1 MPRPK
6 LSTLDQPP
14 YPTPSTSPTS
24 PRSTPPFL
32 KGPNAPPSPPTTKP
46 RLGQSILGQLLAP
59 HKGRD
64 HYTLAND
71 AALSLET
78 IRPKEQR
85 RSGLPA
91 SWAFGFSRTTTP
103 TTPVPSS
110 STLNVT
116 PLAISMANRKG
127 RAIDP
132 DQHYQTVLP
141 SAWLEKI
148 LAGLSKSRTEVP
160 PHYATLPKD
169 GFPGSSTT
177 SAPRSVMSLFD
188 SKGKSPRLSKD
199 SAKPS
204 SSKLKRFSDL
214 PIPSSPLAKPGTS
227 PTPGALLHPGRPEAP
242 HKMVR
247 RSSVCELALGEEARE
262 LFQQNRP
269 KTLSSAVISSTIVKQ
284 QKGSVPETK
293 GLTSESATS
302 TSSSSSTSSSTS
314 SSSSTSLDNSGA
326 PTVTE
331 SVSGTPPTTTITRGR
346 FTIESSSPTPMAS
359 PMARTRT
366 LSTASTS
373 ALPMAPVTSFS
384 SSYLAPP
391 TLTPGGTRP
400 ILDQPTISLSP
411 ASPLS
416 FSLPSPSMNSVRP
429 SSASRSFSVPSGS
442 PPPSNGSTSSS
453 SSSSCSNPISIP
465 RATRSN
471 HQRTH
476 SNSSVQSSGSTSSS
490 SRRSQVIIPPANT
503 ASFQFA
509 SFSSMASSS
518 SGTGNGNVP
527 PSSRPAAVK
536 RANSSNNNN
545 FRNLSIHV
553 LGKDDDEEDAEVP
566 PGPES
571 DSSQVFHLES
581 SVHPLDH
588 PMMLSSRANTSPN
601 LMHHHHHQTMHRVH
615 PHSHVHVDSPSD
627 STGSSA
633 SMTRCG
639 SFCCSSGRSSLNSLS
654 SFGANEMPMSVE
666 YGPACHAGYFRQR
679 SLSTTHLDSSLYNN
693 NNNSGSSPVPVPVPS
708 TSSYHHSQHLQPQRH
723 SSSWSDRP
731 GRRTHGSLSHE
742 PSHLPHHLHQL
753 HNRNST
759 PSLLSHGHG
768 QLLDSSSPMSK
779 ASFGETSDVV
789 MVKKSATGRMFTVE
803 RTIPVSPTRCSR
815 FIVVSAE
822 EEAAQAAAA
831 AENGGGSRS
840 HTPLSSTPTH

>member
-6 LSTLDQPP
+6 LNTLDQPP

-24 PRSTPPFL
+24 PLSTPSSL
-32 KGPNAPPSPPTTKP
+32 KGLNAPPSPTTKP
-46 RLGQSILGQLLAP
+46 RIGQSILGQLLAP
-59 HKGRD
+59 HKGRN

-91 SWAFGFSRTTTP
+91 SWAFGFSRTTTA
-103 TTPVPSS
+103 VPSP

-116 PLAISMANRKG
+116 PLAVSMANRKG
-127 RAIDP
+127 RAVDP

-169 GFPGSSTT
+169 GYPGSSTT

-199 SAKPS
+199 SKPP
-204 SSKLKRFSDL
+204 SSKLKRFSEL
-214 PIPSSPLAKPGTS
+214 PIPSSPLTKPGTLS
-227 PTPGALLHPGRPEAP
+227 PTPMGALLHTERPEAP

-247 RSSVCELALGEEARE
+247 RSSACELALGEEARE

-269 KTLSSAVISSTIVKQ
+269 KTLSSAVISSTIVKH
-284 QKGSVPETK
+284 QKGSVQETK
-293 GLTSESATS
+293 GMTSDSTTS
-302 TSSSSSTSSSTS
+302 TSSSSSTSSTSS
-314 SSSSTSLDNSGA
+314 SSSSTSLDNSEA
-326 PTVTE
+326 PTMTE
-331 SVSGTPPTTTITRGR
+331 SVSGTPPTTTVTRGR
-346 FTIESSSPTPMAS
+346 FTIESSSSTPMAS

-400 ILDQPTISLSP
+400 NLDQPTISLSP

-416 FSLPSPSMNSVRP
+416 FSLPSSSMTSARP
-429 SSASRSFSVPSGS
+429 SSSSRSFSVPSGS
-442 PPPSNGSTSSS
+442 TPPSNGSTSS

-503 ASFQFA
+503 ASLQFA

-527 PSSRPAAVK
+527 SSARPPAVK

-553 LGKDDDEEDAEVP
+553 LGKDTDDEEDSEAP
-566 PGPES
+566 PRPES
-571 DSSQVFHLES
+571 DGSQVFHLES

-588 PMMLSSRANTSPN
+588 PMMLSSRVHTSPN
-601 LMHHHHHQTMHRVH
+601 LMHHQTMHRVN

-654 SFGANEMPMSVE
+654 SFGANEMPTSVE

-693 NNNSGSSPVPVPVPS
+693 SKSGSSPVPVPIPS
-708 TSSYHHSQHLQPQRH
+708 ASSYHHPQHLQPQRH

-768 QLLDSSSPMSK
+768 QLLDSSGSTSK
-779 ASFGETSDVV
+779 SSFGETSDVV

-803 RTIPVSPTRCSR
+803 RTIPASPTRCSR

-831 AENGGGSRS
+831 EGGGSRS

>member
-6 LSTLDQPP
+6 LNTLEQPP

-24 PRSTPPFL
+24 PRSTPPSL
-32 KGPNAPPSPPTTKP
+32 KGPNAPPSPTKP
-46 RLGQSILGQLLAP
+46 RLGHSILGQLLAS

-103 TTPVPSS
+103 VPSP
-110 STLNVT
+110 STLNTVA
-116 PLAISMANRKG
+116 PLAINMANRKG
-127 RAIDP
+127 RADP

-169 GFPGSSTT
+169 GFPGSSTA
-177 SAPRSVMSLFD
+177 APRSVMSMFD
-188 SKGKSPRLSKD
+188 SKGKSPRPSND
-199 SAKPS
+199 TAKPS
-204 SSKLKRFSDL
+204 SKSKRFSDRL
-214 PIPSSPLAKPGTS
+214 IPSPLAKPGTLS
-227 PTPGALLHPGRPEAP
+227 PTPVGALLHPGRSQAP

-247 RSSVCELALGEEARE
+247 RSSVCELALGEDARE

-269 KTLSSAVISSTIVKQ
+269 KTLSSAVISSTVVKQ
-284 QKGSVPETK
+284 QKGRVQEAEK
-293 GLTSESATS
+293 GLTSESTTS
-302 TSSSSSTSSSTS
+302 TSSSSSSSSSTS
-314 SSSSTSLDNSGA
+314 TSTSSSTSLDNSEP

-331 SVSGTPPTTTITRGR
+331 SVSGTPPTTTVTRGR
-346 FTIESSSPTPMAS
+346 FTIESSSPTPMTS
-359 PMARTRT
+359 PVARTRT

-373 ALPMAPVTSFS
+373 SCPMAPVTSFS

-400 ILDQPTISLSP
+400 ISDQSTISLSP

-416 FSLPSPSMNSVRP
+416 FSLPSSSMNSVRP
-429 SSASRSFSVPSGS
+429 SPTSRSFSVPSGS

-453 SSSSCSNPISIP
+453 SSSSSNPISIP

-476 SNSSVQSSGSTSSS
+476 SNSSVQSSGSASS
-490 SRRSQVIIPPANT
+490 SRRSQIIIPPANT

-518 SGTGNGNVP
+518 SGTGNGNAP
-527 PSSRPAAVK
+527 PSSRPPVMK
-536 RANSSNNNN
+536 RANSTNNNN

-553 LGKDDDEEDAEVP
+553 LGKDTDDEEDAEVP

-601 LMHHHHHQTMHRVH
+601 LLHHQTMHRVH
-615 PHSHVHVDSPSD
+615 PQPHVHVDSPND
-627 STGSSA
+627 STGSS

-654 SFGANEMPMSVE
+654 NFGANEMPTSVE

-693 NNNSGSSPVPVPVPS
+693 NSGSSPVPVPVPVS
-708 TSSYHHSQHLQPQRH
+708 ASSYHHHHSQHLQPQRH

-731 GRRTHGSLSHE
+731 GRRTYGSLSHE
-742 PSHLPHHLHQL
+742 SSHLPHHLHQL

-759 PSLLSHGHG
+759 PSLLNHGHG
-768 QLLDSSSPMSK
+768 QLLDSPGSMSK

-822 EEAAQAAAA
+822 EEAAQAA
-831 AENGGGSRS
+831 ENGGGSRS
-840 HTPLSSTPTH
+840 HTPLSSAPTQ